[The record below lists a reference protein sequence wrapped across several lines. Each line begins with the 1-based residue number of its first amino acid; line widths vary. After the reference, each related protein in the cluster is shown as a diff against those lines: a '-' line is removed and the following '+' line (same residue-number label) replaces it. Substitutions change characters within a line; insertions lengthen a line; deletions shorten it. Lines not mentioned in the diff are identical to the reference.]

1 MLKVISLGN
10 ELRGDDR
17 IGPAVVNELRMMNL
31 PEPMTLIDAG
41 ADAFTVLEH
50 LIAEDP
56 MLIIDCARMGKQP
69 GETVKFKVD
78 SSNISTFEKSI
89 SLHGFSFGE
98 VFKMAEQF
106 GPTAECTII
115 GIEPKS
121 IEFGQKFSDEV
132 KQSLPSIINMVIE
145 EAKKYGNYKNSHH

>member
-10 ELRGDDR
+10 ELRGDDS
-17 IGPAVVNELRMMNL
+17 IGPAVVNELRTMDL
-31 PEPMTLIDAG
+31 PDHVTLIDAG
-41 ADAFTVLEH
+41 ADASAVLEH
-50 LIAEDP
+50 LIAEEP
-56 MLIIDCARMGKQP
+56 VLLIDCAQMGKQP
-69 GETVKFKVD
+69 GEVVKFKVND
-78 SSNISTFEKSI
+78 SNIKSFEKSI

-106 GPTAECTII
+106 GPIPDCSII

-121 IEFGQKFSDEV
+121 IEFGQKLSDEV

-145 EAKKYGNYKNSHH
+145 EAKQYGN

>member
-10 ELRGDDR
+10 ELRGDDS
-17 IGPAVVNELRMMNL
+17 IGPVVVNELRTMNL
-31 PEPMTLIDAG
+31 ADPVTLIDAG

-50 LIAEDP
+50 LMADDP
-56 MLIIDCARMGKQP
+56 ILLVDCAQMGKQP
-69 GETVKFKVD
+69 GEIVKFNVD
-78 SSNISTFEKSI
+78 HSNIKSFDKSI

-106 GPTAECTII
+106 GPIPNCSII
-115 GIEPKS
+115 GVEPKT
-121 IEFGQKFSDEV
+121 IEFGQKLSDEV

-145 EAKKYGNYKNSHH
+145 EAKQYGN